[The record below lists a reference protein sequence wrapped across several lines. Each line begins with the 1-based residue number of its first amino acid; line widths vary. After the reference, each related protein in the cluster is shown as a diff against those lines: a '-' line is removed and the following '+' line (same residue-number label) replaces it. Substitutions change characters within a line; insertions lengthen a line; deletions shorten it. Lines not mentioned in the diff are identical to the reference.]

1 METKN
6 IKDLEITR
14 EMYERALEVE
24 NAWKAA
30 SEFSSR
36 TKEFKELNNEW
47 IKLDNAFQDE
57 VNSDFDTSEII
68 REYQRRKE
76 QTKCEE

>member
-1 METKN
+1 METMN
-6 IKDLEITR
+6 IKDLEITK

-24 NAWKAA
+24 NAWKAT
-30 SEFSSR
+30 SKFSSR
-36 TKEFKELNNEW
+36 SKEFKELNNKW
-47 IKLDNAFQDE
+47 VKLDNAFQDE

-76 QTKCEE
+76 QVKCEE

>member
-1 METKN
+1 METNN

-24 NAWKAA
+24 NVWKEA
-30 SEFSSR
+30 SKFNSR
-36 TKEFKELNNEW
+36 SKEFKELNNKW
-47 IKLDNAFQDE
+47 AKLDNAFQDE
-57 VNSDFDTSEII
+57 VNNDFDTSEII

-76 QTKCEE
+76 QVKCEE

>member
-1 METKN
+1 MKTTN
-6 IKDLEITR
+6 IKDLEITG

-30 SEFSSR
+30 SKFNSR
-36 TKEFKELNNEW
+36 TKEFNELNNKW
-47 IKLDNAFQDE
+47 VKLDNAFQDE
-57 VNSDFDTSEII
+57 VNSDFGTSEII

>member
-1 METKN
+1 MKTMN
-6 IKDLEITR
+6 IKDLEITK

-24 NAWKAA
+24 NIWKAA
-30 SEFSSR
+30 SNFPSR
-36 TKEFKELNNEW
+36 SKEFKELNNKW
-47 IKLDNAFQDE
+47 AKLDNAFQDE

-76 QTKCEE
+76 QVKCEE